1 VVIDSLADLRM
12 AALEETRFHEF
23 VYSLTQRFSRQGV
36 SLLMTFESPDLF
48 RAERISDS
56 PISYLSDNVV
66 LLNYVDDHD
75 SIKRAMSV
83 IKSRAGQHQ
92 PGIRQFLIGRDG
104 IVLADSHPSEGS
116 SDVDRPSLPGSQGRA
131 DN

>member
-1 VVIDSLADLRM
+1 MEAVERTGARRVVIDSPADLRI
-12 AALEETRFHEF
+12 AALDETRFHEF

-36 SLLMTFESPDLF
+36 SLLMTFETPDLF

-66 LLNYVDDHD
+66 LLNYVNDHD

-92 PGIRQFLIGRDG
+92 PGIRQFLISRDG
-104 IVLADSHPSEGS
+104 IVLADSHP
-116 SDVDRPSLPGSQGRA
+116 
-131 DN
+131 